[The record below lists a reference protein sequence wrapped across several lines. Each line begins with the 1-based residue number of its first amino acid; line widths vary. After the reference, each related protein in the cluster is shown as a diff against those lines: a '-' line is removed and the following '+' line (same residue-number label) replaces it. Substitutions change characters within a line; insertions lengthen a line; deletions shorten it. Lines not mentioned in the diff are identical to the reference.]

1 MIKICEKYGTRLP
14 DNDMEELWLFAVK
27 GLFEVKNE
35 VYKIQATNKNSDSES
50 DSDRDN
56 ETIEE
61 RHHFEKF
68 LAFRN

>member
-1 MIKICEKYGTRLP
+1 MNLVLIPKCETAETVKAVEKKIREIR
-14 DNDMEELWLFAVK
+14 EQ
-27 GLFEVKNE
+27 FEVKNE

-61 RHHFEKF
+61 RHLFEKF